1 MIRFI
6 LDVRDKL
13 KLTQAVIDQLP
24 PGTEMDVNTAMKVW
38 WYNIRAHGGLRLTEL
53 GYFTFKRV
61 MDLES
66 YSMEIDWETFD
77 RATILKLDRR
87 LQMPY
92 YIEVNKKIPKNII
105 FFGSREAMMA
115 KLYGNLNKFLDN
127 YQ

>member
-1 MIRFI
+1 VIKFI
-6 LDVRDKL
+6 LNVRDKL
-13 KLTQAVIDQLP
+13 KITQTILAELP
-24 PGTEMDVNTAMKVW
+24 EEHGMDVETAMKVF
-38 WYNIRAHGGLRLTEL
+38 WYNIRTNGGLRLTEL
-53 GYFTFKRV
+53 GYFTFKKILA
-61 MDLES
+61 LES

-77 RATILKLDRR
+77 RTTILKLDRQ

-127 YQ
+127 YH

>member
-1 MIRFI
+1 MIRSI
-6 LDVRDKL
+6 HDVRDKL

-24 PGTEMDVNTAMKVW
+24 EGHGMDIAVAMKIW
-38 WYNIRAHGGLRLTEL
+38 WYNIRISGGLRLTEL
-53 GYFTFKRV
+53 GYFTFKKI

-77 RATILKLDRR
+77 RMTILKLDRR

-105 FFGSREAMMA
+105 FFGSREAMLA
-115 KLYGNLNKFLDN
+115 RLYGDLNKFLDN
-127 YQ
+127 YN

>member
-1 MIRFI
+1 M
-6 LDVRDKL
+6 RDKL
-13 KLTQAVIDQLP
+13 KLTQAVINELP
-24 PGTEMDVNTAMKVW
+24 DGHEMDVHVAMKTW
-38 WYNIRAHGGLRLTEL
+38 WYNIRAKGGLRLTEL
-53 GYFTFKRV
+53 GYFTFKKV

-66 YSMEIDWETFD
+66 YTMEIDWDSFD

-105 FFGSREAMMA
+105 FFGAREAMLA

-127 YQ
+127 YN